1 MAECWWLRYLNSSK
15 WALGLVEEAKLK
27 ALFKKMV
34 TVCQARKS

>member
-15 WALGLVEEAKLK
+15 WALGLVGEAK
-27 ALFKKMV
+27 LFKKMV